1 MQRKDNSVT
10 NGADI
15 LLGDKVRALR
25 EERGL
30 TLKEVSEATDLS
42 LTYLSEIERN
52 SVSPSVETVK
62 QLAGFFS
69 VPFGF
74 LLTNH
79 KSSGLP
85 AKLLHARKM
94 KDLSQKD
101 LAVKAGVSPGLVA
114 QLELGKANAS
124 LKTVNKLADALGV
137 SVCYLILEREDVD
150 GMIAA
155 ISPELRGFLQNP
167 KVQAI
172 IGSICTLEEHDLK
185 LVLNLIDMVKNPAI
199 K

>member
-1 MQRKDNSVT
+1 MDEKDNAIA
-10 NGADI
+10 NGDI
-15 LLGDKVRALR
+15 LLGEKVRALR

-30 TLKEVSEATDLS
+30 TLKEVSEVTKLS

-52 SVSPSVETVK
+52 SVHPSLDTVK
-62 QLAGFFS
+62 QLAGFFG
-69 VPFGF
+69 VPFGV

-85 AKLLHARKM
+85 VKLLYTRKI
-94 KDLSQKD
+94 KDLSQKE
-101 LAVKAGVSPGLVA
+101 LALKAGVSPGLIA

-137 SVCYLILEREDVD
+137 SVCYLILDREDVD
-150 GMIAA
+150 GMIAS
-155 ISPELRGFLQNP
+155 ISPHLREFLQNP

-172 IGSICTLEEHDLK
+172 IGSICTLEEPQLK
-185 LVLNLIDMVKNPAI
+185 LILNFIDMVKNPRLE
-199 K
+199 